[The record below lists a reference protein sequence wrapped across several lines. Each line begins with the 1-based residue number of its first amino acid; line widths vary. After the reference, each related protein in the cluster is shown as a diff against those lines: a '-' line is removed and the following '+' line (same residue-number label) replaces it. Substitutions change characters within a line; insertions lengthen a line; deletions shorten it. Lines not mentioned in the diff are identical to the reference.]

1 MGSKIQTSRI
11 VAFGLVILILLAL
24 CVGTLYQL
32 QIVDGA
38 QALAESRAHQFSN
51 QTVTAARGNILDRYG
66 RVLVSN
72 RECYNLYINTTR
84 LFGDDVEDPNALI
97 LQMVNIV
104 EANGIE
110 WTDDLPI
117 TKEPPFEYDENMS
130 ALSRRMLEAYFERHG
145 LDEDTSSVELMSYFR
160 TRYEIANSYSSSDMR
175 KISAVRYALNV
186 RYAINTGDYIFVE
199 DASIDLISELM
210 GVVGNIIEVR
220 SSYVREYITQY
231 ASHILGYIGSM
242 TQEETETIHKEIG
255 EAVVRVSKE
264 QKKPFLLISRSDSTL
279 RGHYPLETETLRAC
293 LEKGGI
299 HADGEIIT
307 PYFKDGGR
315 FTIGNIHYVK
325 QGDELV
331 PAAETEFARDK
342 TFGYT
347 HSSLPEY
354 IEEKTKGRYPAE
366 SVTCISLED
375 LRGLRL
381 DQIEEQLMRA
391 ENFEKICVN
400 AADDVDL
407 TVFSI
412 ALYRAVRNGKYFIFR
427 SAAGLVKVMGG
438 ISDRPLLTRTEMIR
452 KESGK
457 GGLVVVGSH
466 TEKTVSHKIAL
477 QKQSRPQGE
486 KQV

>member
-1 MGSKIQTSRI
+1 MEHLSAGILKQLPAADLETADRLLKRELSEDFHKIVVLDDDPTG
-11 VAFGLVILILLAL
+11 V
-24 CVGTLYQL
+24 
-32 QIVDGA
+32 
-38 QALAESRAHQFSN
+38 
-51 QTVTAARGNILDRYG
+51 QTVHDVSVYTDWSMESIAAGFREDNKVFYILTNSRG
-66 RVLVSN
+66 
-72 RECYNLYINTTR
+72 
-84 LFGDDVEDPNALI
+84 
-97 LQMVNIV
+97 
-104 EANGIE
+104 
-110 WTDDLPI
+110 
-117 TKEPPFEYDENMS
+117 
-130 ALSRRMLEAYFERHG
+130 
-145 LDEDTSSVELMSYFR
+145 
-160 TRYEIANSYSSSDMR
+160 
-175 KISAVRYALNV
+175 
-186 RYAINTGDYIFVE
+186 
-199 DASIDLISELM
+199 
-210 GVVGNIIEVR
+210 
-220 SSYVREYITQY
+220 
-231 ASHILGYIGSM
+231 M

-466 TEKTVSHKIAL
+466 TEKTTEQLSELLKLKTAVPIAFDSDKVLEGEEAFAAEIRRCVKEEEQAILEGKTAVCYTRRKLLSFQGDTKEEALLRSLKISEGVQGLVSGLSVPPAFLIAKGGITSSDIGKKAL
-477 QKQSRPQGE
+477 KVRRAEVMGQILPGIPVWKTGPESRFPEIPYVIFPGNVGSE
-486 KQV
+486 TDLRRAVEILEA

>member
-1 MGSKIQTSRI
+1 MEHLSAGILKQLPAADLETADRLLKRELSEDFHKIVVLDDDPTG
-11 VAFGLVILILLAL
+11 V
-24 CVGTLYQL
+24 
-32 QIVDGA
+32 
-38 QALAESRAHQFSN
+38 
-51 QTVTAARGNILDRYG
+51 QTVHDVSVYTDWSMESIAAGFREDNKVFYILTNSRG
-66 RVLVSN
+66 
-72 RECYNLYINTTR
+72 
-84 LFGDDVEDPNALI
+84 
-97 LQMVNIV
+97 
-104 EANGIE
+104 
-110 WTDDLPI
+110 
-117 TKEPPFEYDENMS
+117 
-130 ALSRRMLEAYFERHG
+130 
-145 LDEDTSSVELMSYFR
+145 
-160 TRYEIANSYSSSDMR
+160 
-175 KISAVRYALNV
+175 
-186 RYAINTGDYIFVE
+186 
-199 DASIDLISELM
+199 
-210 GVVGNIIEVR
+210 
-220 SSYVREYITQY
+220 
-231 ASHILGYIGSM
+231 M

-466 TEKTVSHKIAL
+466 TEKTTEQLSELLKLKTAVPIAFDSDKVLEGEEAFAAEIRRCVKEEEQAILEGKTAVCYTRRKLLSFRGDTKEEALLRSLKISEGVQGLVSGLSVSPAFLIAKGGITSSDIGKKAL
-477 QKQSRPQGE
+477 KVRRAEVMGQILPGIPVWKTGPESRFPEIPYVIFPGNVGSE
-486 KQV
+486 TDLRRAVEILEA

>member
-1 MGSKIQTSRI
+1 MEHLSAGILKQLPAADLETADRLLKRELSEDFHKIVVLDDDPTG
-11 VAFGLVILILLAL
+11 V
-24 CVGTLYQL
+24 
-32 QIVDGA
+32 
-38 QALAESRAHQFSN
+38 
-51 QTVTAARGNILDRYG
+51 QTVHDVSVYTDWSMESIAAGFREDNKVFYILTNSRG
-66 RVLVSN
+66 
-72 RECYNLYINTTR
+72 
-84 LFGDDVEDPNALI
+84 
-97 LQMVNIV
+97 
-104 EANGIE
+104 
-110 WTDDLPI
+110 
-117 TKEPPFEYDENMS
+117 
-130 ALSRRMLEAYFERHG
+130 
-145 LDEDTSSVELMSYFR
+145 
-160 TRYEIANSYSSSDMR
+160 
-175 KISAVRYALNV
+175 
-186 RYAINTGDYIFVE
+186 
-199 DASIDLISELM
+199 
-210 GVVGNIIEVR
+210 
-220 SSYVREYITQY
+220 
-231 ASHILGYIGSM
+231 M

-438 ISDRPLLTRTEMIR
+438 ISDRALLTRTEMIR

-466 TEKTVSHKIAL
+466 TEKTTEQLSELLKLKTAVPIAFDSDKVLEGEEAFAAEVRRCVKEEEQAILAGKTAVCYTKRTLLSFPEDTKEGALLRSLKISEGVQGLVSGLSVSPAFLIAKGGITSSDIGKKAL
-477 QKQSRPQGE
+477 KVRRAEVMGQILPGIPVWKTGPESRFPEIPYVIFPGNVGSE
-486 KQV
+486 TDLRRAVEILEA

>member
-1 MGSKIQTSRI
+1 MEHLSAGILKQLPAADLETADRLLKRELSEDFHKIVVLDDDPTG
-11 VAFGLVILILLAL
+11 V
-24 CVGTLYQL
+24 
-32 QIVDGA
+32 
-38 QALAESRAHQFSN
+38 
-51 QTVTAARGNILDRYG
+51 QTVHDVSVYTDWSMESIAAGFREDNKVFYILTNSRG
-66 RVLVSN
+66 
-72 RECYNLYINTTR
+72 
-84 LFGDDVEDPNALI
+84 
-97 LQMVNIV
+97 
-104 EANGIE
+104 
-110 WTDDLPI
+110 
-117 TKEPPFEYDENMS
+117 
-130 ALSRRMLEAYFERHG
+130 
-145 LDEDTSSVELMSYFR
+145 
-160 TRYEIANSYSSSDMR
+160 
-175 KISAVRYALNV
+175 
-186 RYAINTGDYIFVE
+186 
-199 DASIDLISELM
+199 
-210 GVVGNIIEVR
+210 
-220 SSYVREYITQY
+220 
-231 ASHILGYIGSM
+231 M

-299 HADGEIIT
+299 HVDGEIIT

-366 SVTCISLED
+366 SVTSISLED

-466 TEKTVSHKIAL
+466 TEKTTEQLSELLKLKTAVPIAFDSDKVLEGEEAFAAEIRRCVKEEEQAILEGKTAVCYTRRKLLSFQGDTKEEALLRSLKISEGVQGLVSGLSVSPAFLIAKGGITSSDIGKKAL
-477 QKQSRPQGE
+477 KVRRAEVMGQILPGIPVWKTGPESRFPEIPYVIFPGNVGSE
-486 KQV
+486 TDLRRAVEILEA

>member
-1 MGSKIQTSRI
+1 MEHLSAGILKQLPAADLETADRLLKRELSEDFHKIVVLDDDPTG
-11 VAFGLVILILLAL
+11 V
-24 CVGTLYQL
+24 
-32 QIVDGA
+32 
-38 QALAESRAHQFSN
+38 
-51 QTVTAARGNILDRYG
+51 QTVHDVSVYTDWSMESIAAGFREDNKVFYILTNSRG
-66 RVLVSN
+66 
-72 RECYNLYINTTR
+72 
-84 LFGDDVEDPNALI
+84 
-97 LQMVNIV
+97 
-104 EANGIE
+104 
-110 WTDDLPI
+110 
-117 TKEPPFEYDENMS
+117 
-130 ALSRRMLEAYFERHG
+130 
-145 LDEDTSSVELMSYFR
+145 
-160 TRYEIANSYSSSDMR
+160 
-175 KISAVRYALNV
+175 
-186 RYAINTGDYIFVE
+186 
-199 DASIDLISELM
+199 
-210 GVVGNIIEVR
+210 
-220 SSYVREYITQY
+220 
-231 ASHILGYIGSM
+231 M

-366 SVTCISLED
+366 SVTCISLEE

-466 TEKTVSHKIAL
+466 TEKTTEQLSELLKLKTAVPIAFDSDKVLEGEEAFAAEIRRCVKEEEQAIHTGKTAVCYTRRKLLSFQGDTKEEALLRSLKISEGVQGLVSGLSVSPAFLIAKGGITSSDIGKKAL
-477 QKQSRPQGE
+477 KVRRAEVMGQILPGIPVWKTGPESRFPEIPYVIFPGNVGSE
-486 KQV
+486 TDLRRAVEILEA

>member
-1 MGSKIQTSRI
+1 MEHLSAGILKQLPAADLETADRLLKRELSEDFHKIVVLDDDPTG
-11 VAFGLVILILLAL
+11 V
-24 CVGTLYQL
+24 
-32 QIVDGA
+32 
-38 QALAESRAHQFSN
+38 
-51 QTVTAARGNILDRYG
+51 QTVHDVSVYTDWSMESIAAGFREDNKVFYILTNSRG
-66 RVLVSN
+66 
-72 RECYNLYINTTR
+72 
-84 LFGDDVEDPNALI
+84 
-97 LQMVNIV
+97 
-104 EANGIE
+104 
-110 WTDDLPI
+110 
-117 TKEPPFEYDENMS
+117 
-130 ALSRRMLEAYFERHG
+130 
-145 LDEDTSSVELMSYFR
+145 
-160 TRYEIANSYSSSDMR
+160 
-175 KISAVRYALNV
+175 
-186 RYAINTGDYIFVE
+186 
-199 DASIDLISELM
+199 
-210 GVVGNIIEVR
+210 
-220 SSYVREYITQY
+220 
-231 ASHILGYIGSM
+231 M

-354 IEEKTKGRYPAE
+354 IEEKTLGRYPAE

-438 ISDRPLLTRTEMIR
+438 ISDRALLTRTEMIR

-466 TEKTVSHKIAL
+466 TEKTTEQLSELLKLKTAVPIAFDSDKVLEGEEAFAAEIRRCVKEEEQAILAGKTAVCYTRRKLLSFQGDTKEEALLRSLKISEGVQGLVSGLSVPPAFLIAKGGITSSDIGTKAL
-477 QKQSRPQGE
+477 KVRRAEVMGQILPGIPVWKTGPESRFPEIPYVIFPGNVGSE
-486 KQV
+486 TDLRRAVEILEA

>member
-1 MGSKIQTSRI
+1 MEHLSAGILKQLPAADLETADRLLKRGLSEDFHKIVVLDDDPTG
-11 VAFGLVILILLAL
+11 V
-24 CVGTLYQL
+24 
-32 QIVDGA
+32 
-38 QALAESRAHQFSN
+38 
-51 QTVTAARGNILDRYG
+51 QTVHDVSVYTDWSMESIAAGFREDNKVFYILTNSRG
-66 RVLVSN
+66 
-72 RECYNLYINTTR
+72 
-84 LFGDDVEDPNALI
+84 
-97 LQMVNIV
+97 
-104 EANGIE
+104 
-110 WTDDLPI
+110 
-117 TKEPPFEYDENMS
+117 
-130 ALSRRMLEAYFERHG
+130 
-145 LDEDTSSVELMSYFR
+145 
-160 TRYEIANSYSSSDMR
+160 
-175 KISAVRYALNV
+175 
-186 RYAINTGDYIFVE
+186 
-199 DASIDLISELM
+199 
-210 GVVGNIIEVR
+210 
-220 SSYVREYITQY
+220 
-231 ASHILGYIGSM
+231 M

-438 ISDRPLLTRTEMIR
+438 ISDRALLTRTEMIR

-466 TEKTVSHKIAL
+466 TEKTTEQLSELLKLKTAVPIAFDSDKVLEGEEAFAAEIRRCVKEEEQAILAGKTAVCYTRRKLLSFQGDTKEEALLRSLKISEGVQGLVSGLSVPPAFLIAKGGITSSDIGKKAL
-477 QKQSRPQGE
+477 KVRRAEVMGQILPGIPVWKTGPESRFPEIPYVIFPGNVGSE
-486 KQV
+486 TDLRRAVEILEA

>member
-1 MGSKIQTSRI
+1 MEHLSAGILKQLPAADLETADRLLKRELSEDFHKIVVLDDDPTG
-11 VAFGLVILILLAL
+11 V
-24 CVGTLYQL
+24 
-32 QIVDGA
+32 
-38 QALAESRAHQFSN
+38 
-51 QTVTAARGNILDRYG
+51 QTVHDVSVYTDWSMESIAAGFREDNKVFYILTNSRG
-66 RVLVSN
+66 
-72 RECYNLYINTTR
+72 
-84 LFGDDVEDPNALI
+84 
-97 LQMVNIV
+97 
-104 EANGIE
+104 
-110 WTDDLPI
+110 
-117 TKEPPFEYDENMS
+117 
-130 ALSRRMLEAYFERHG
+130 
-145 LDEDTSSVELMSYFR
+145 
-160 TRYEIANSYSSSDMR
+160 
-175 KISAVRYALNV
+175 
-186 RYAINTGDYIFVE
+186 
-199 DASIDLISELM
+199 
-210 GVVGNIIEVR
+210 
-220 SSYVREYITQY
+220 
-231 ASHILGYIGSM
+231 M

-457 GGLVVVGSH
+457 RRLVVVVSH
-466 TEKTVSHKIAL
+466 TEKTTEQLSELLKLKTAVPIAFDSDKVLEGEEAFAAEIRRCVKEEEQAILAGKTAVCYTRRKLLSFQGDTKEEALLRSLKISEGVQGLVSGLSVPPAFLIAKGGITSSDIGKKAL
-477 QKQSRPQGE
+477 KVRRAEVMGQILPGIPVWKTGPESRFPEIPYVIFPGNVGSE
-486 KQV
+486 TDLRRAVEILEA

>member
-1 MGSKIQTSRI
+1 MEHLSAGILKQLPAADLETADRLLKRELSEDFHKIVVLDDDPTG
-11 VAFGLVILILLAL
+11 V
-24 CVGTLYQL
+24 
-32 QIVDGA
+32 
-38 QALAESRAHQFSN
+38 
-51 QTVTAARGNILDRYG
+51 QTVHDVSVYTDWSMESIAAGFREDNKVFYILTNSRG
-66 RVLVSN
+66 
-72 RECYNLYINTTR
+72 
-84 LFGDDVEDPNALI
+84 
-97 LQMVNIV
+97 
-104 EANGIE
+104 
-110 WTDDLPI
+110 
-117 TKEPPFEYDENMS
+117 
-130 ALSRRMLEAYFERHG
+130 
-145 LDEDTSSVELMSYFR
+145 
-160 TRYEIANSYSSSDMR
+160 
-175 KISAVRYALNV
+175 
-186 RYAINTGDYIFVE
+186 
-199 DASIDLISELM
+199 
-210 GVVGNIIEVR
+210 
-220 SSYVREYITQY
+220 
-231 ASHILGYIGSM
+231 M

-331 PAAETEFARDK
+331 PAAETECARDK

-347 HSSLPEY
+347 HSSFPEY

-438 ISDRPLLTRTEMIR
+438 ISDRALLTRTEMIR

-466 TEKTVSHKIAL
+466 TEKTTEQLSELLKLKTAVPIAFDSDKVLEGEEAFAAEIRRCVKEEEQAILAGKTAVCYTRRKLLSFQGDTKEEALLRSLKISEGVQGLVSGLSVSPAFLIAKGGITSSDIGKKAL
-477 QKQSRPQGE
+477 KVRRAEVMGQILPGIPVWKTGPESRFPEIPYVIFPGNVGSE
-486 KQV
+486 TDLRRAVEILEA

>member
-1 MGSKIQTSRI
+1 MEHLSAGILKQFPAADLETADRLLKRELSEDFHKIVVLDDDPTG
-11 VAFGLVILILLAL
+11 V
-24 CVGTLYQL
+24 
-32 QIVDGA
+32 
-38 QALAESRAHQFSN
+38 
-51 QTVTAARGNILDRYG
+51 QTVHDVSVYTDWSMESIAAGFREDNKVFYILTNSRG
-66 RVLVSN
+66 
-72 RECYNLYINTTR
+72 
-84 LFGDDVEDPNALI
+84 
-97 LQMVNIV
+97 
-104 EANGIE
+104 
-110 WTDDLPI
+110 
-117 TKEPPFEYDENMS
+117 
-130 ALSRRMLEAYFERHG
+130 
-145 LDEDTSSVELMSYFR
+145 
-160 TRYEIANSYSSSDMR
+160 
-175 KISAVRYALNV
+175 
-186 RYAINTGDYIFVE
+186 
-199 DASIDLISELM
+199 
-210 GVVGNIIEVR
+210 
-220 SSYVREYITQY
+220 
-231 ASHILGYIGSM
+231 M

-466 TEKTVSHKIAL
+466 TEKTTEQLSELLKLKTAVPIAFDSDKVLEGEEAFAAEIRRCVKEEEQAILEGKTAVCYTRRKLLSFQGDTKEEALLRSLKISEGVQGLVSGLSVPPAFLIAKGGITSSDIGTKAL
-477 QKQSRPQGE
+477 KVRRAEVMGQILPGIPVWKTGPESRFPEIPYVIFPGNVGSE
-486 KQV
+486 TDLRRAVEILEA

>member
-1 MGSKIQTSRI
+1 MEHLSAGILKQLPAADLETADRLLKRELSEDFHKIVVLDDDPTG
-11 VAFGLVILILLAL
+11 V
-24 CVGTLYQL
+24 
-32 QIVDGA
+32 
-38 QALAESRAHQFSN
+38 
-51 QTVTAARGNILDRYG
+51 QTVHDVSVYTDWSMESIAAGFREDNKVFYILTNSRGM
-66 RVLVSN
+66 
-72 RECYNLYINTTR
+72 TR
-84 LFGDDVEDPNALI
+84 
-97 LQMVNIV
+97 
-104 EANGIE
+104 
-110 WTDDLPI
+110 
-117 TKEPPFEYDENMS
+117 
-130 ALSRRMLEAYFERHG
+130 
-145 LDEDTSSVELMSYFR
+145 
-160 TRYEIANSYSSSDMR
+160 
-175 KISAVRYALNV
+175 
-186 RYAINTGDYIFVE
+186 
-199 DASIDLISELM
+199 
-210 GVVGNIIEVR
+210 
-220 SSYVREYITQY
+220 
-231 ASHILGYIGSM
+231 
-242 TQEETETIHKEIG
+242 EETETIHKEIG

-366 SVTCISLED
+366 SVTCISLEE

-466 TEKTVSHKIAL
+466 TEKTTEQLSELLKLKTAVPIAFDSDKVLEGEEAFAAEIRRCVKEEEQAILEGKTAVCYTRRKLLSFQGDTKEEALLRSLKISEGVQGLVSGLSVPPAFLIAKGGITSSDIGTKAL
-477 QKQSRPQGE
+477 KVRRAEVMGQILPGIPVWKTGPESRFPEIPYVIFPGNVGSE
-486 KQV
+486 TDLRRAVEILEA

>member
-1 MGSKIQTSRI
+1 MEHLSAGILKQLPAADLETADRLLKRELSEDFHKIVVLDDDPTG
-11 VAFGLVILILLAL
+11 V
-24 CVGTLYQL
+24 
-32 QIVDGA
+32 
-38 QALAESRAHQFSN
+38 
-51 QTVTAARGNILDRYG
+51 QTVHDVSVYTDWSMESIAAGFREDNKVFYILTNSRG
-66 RVLVSN
+66 
-72 RECYNLYINTTR
+72 
-84 LFGDDVEDPNALI
+84 
-97 LQMVNIV
+97 
-104 EANGIE
+104 
-110 WTDDLPI
+110 
-117 TKEPPFEYDENMS
+117 
-130 ALSRRMLEAYFERHG
+130 
-145 LDEDTSSVELMSYFR
+145 
-160 TRYEIANSYSSSDMR
+160 
-175 KISAVRYALNV
+175 
-186 RYAINTGDYIFVE
+186 
-199 DASIDLISELM
+199 
-210 GVVGNIIEVR
+210 
-220 SSYVREYITQY
+220 
-231 ASHILGYIGSM
+231 M

-407 TVFSI
+407 TVFFFF
-412 ALYRAVRNGKYFIFR
+412 LYWAVRNGK
-427 SAAGLVKVMGG
+427 
-438 ISDRPLLTRTEMIR
+438 
-452 KESGK
+452 
-457 GGLVVVGSH
+457 
-466 TEKTVSHKIAL
+466 
-477 QKQSRPQGE
+477 
-486 KQV
+486 

>member
-1 MGSKIQTSRI
+1 MEHLSAGILKQLPAADLETADRLLKRELSEDFHKIVVLDDDPTG
-11 VAFGLVILILLAL
+11 V
-24 CVGTLYQL
+24 
-32 QIVDGA
+32 
-38 QALAESRAHQFSN
+38 
-51 QTVTAARGNILDRYG
+51 QTVHDVSVYTDWSMESIAAGFREDNKVFYILTNSRG
-66 RVLVSN
+66 
-72 RECYNLYINTTR
+72 
-84 LFGDDVEDPNALI
+84 
-97 LQMVNIV
+97 
-104 EANGIE
+104 
-110 WTDDLPI
+110 
-117 TKEPPFEYDENMS
+117 
-130 ALSRRMLEAYFERHG
+130 
-145 LDEDTSSVELMSYFR
+145 
-160 TRYEIANSYSSSDMR
+160 
-175 KISAVRYALNV
+175 
-186 RYAINTGDYIFVE
+186 
-199 DASIDLISELM
+199 
-210 GVVGNIIEVR
+210 
-220 SSYVREYITQY
+220 
-231 ASHILGYIGSM
+231 M

-315 FTIGNIHYVK
+315 FTIGNVHYVK

-354 IEEKTKGRYPAE
+354 IEEKTNGRYPAE

-438 ISDRPLLTRTEMIR
+438 ISDRALLTRTEMIR

-466 TEKTVSHKIAL
+466 TEKTTEQLSELLKLKTAVPIAFDSDKVLEGEEAFAAEIRRCVKEEEQAILEGKTAVCYTRRKLLSFQGDTKEEALLRSLKISEGVQGLVSGLSVPPAFLIAKGGITSSDIGTKAL
-477 QKQSRPQGE
+477 KVRRAEVMGQILPGIPVWKTGPESRFPEIPYVIFPGNVGSE
-486 KQV
+486 TDLRRAVEILEA

>member
-1 MGSKIQTSRI
+1 MEHLSAGILKRLPAADLETADRLLRRELSEDFHK
-11 VAFGLVILILLAL
+11 LVVLDDDPTG
-24 CVGTLYQL
+24 V
-32 QIVDGA
+32 
-38 QALAESRAHQFSN
+38 
-51 QTVTAARGNILDRYG
+51 QTVHDVSVYTDWSTESIAAGFQEDNKVFYILTNSRG
-66 RVLVSN
+66 
-72 RECYNLYINTTR
+72 
-84 LFGDDVEDPNALI
+84 
-97 LQMVNIV
+97 
-104 EANGIE
+104 
-110 WTDDLPI
+110 
-117 TKEPPFEYDENMS
+117 
-130 ALSRRMLEAYFERHG
+130 
-145 LDEDTSSVELMSYFR
+145 
-160 TRYEIANSYSSSDMR
+160 
-175 KISAVRYALNV
+175 
-186 RYAINTGDYIFVE
+186 
-199 DASIDLISELM
+199 
-210 GVVGNIIEVR
+210 
-220 SSYVREYITQY
+220 
-231 ASHILGYIGSM
+231 M
-242 TQEETETIHKEIG
+242 TQEETEAIHKEIG
-255 EAVVRVSKE
+255 ETVVRVSKE

-279 RGHYPLETETLRAC
+279 RGHYPLETETLRDC

-299 HADGEIIT
+299 HADGEILT

-315 FTIGNIHYVK
+315 FTIGNVHYVK

-366 SVTCISLED
+366 NVTCISLED

-381 DQIEEQLMRA
+381 DRIEEQLMQA

-438 ISDRPLLTRTEMIR
+438 ISDRSLLTRTEMIR

-466 TEKTVSHKIAL
+466 TEKTTEQLSELLKSKRAVPIAFNSDKVLEGEEAFAAEVRRCVKEEEQAILAGKTAVCYTKRTLLSFPEDTKEGALLRSLKISEGVQGLVSGLSVSPAFLIAKGGITSSDIGTKAL
-477 QKQSRPQGE
+477 KVRRAEVMGQILPGIPVWKTGPESRFPEIPYVIFPGNVGSE
-486 KQV
+486 TDLRAAVEILEA

>member
-1 MGSKIQTSRI
+1 MEHLSAGILKQLPAADLETADRLLKRELSEDFHKIVVLDDDPTG
-11 VAFGLVILILLAL
+11 V
-24 CVGTLYQL
+24 
-32 QIVDGA
+32 
-38 QALAESRAHQFSN
+38 
-51 QTVTAARGNILDRYG
+51 QTVHDVSVYTDWSMESIAAGFREDNKVFYILTNSRG
-66 RVLVSN
+66 
-72 RECYNLYINTTR
+72 
-84 LFGDDVEDPNALI
+84 
-97 LQMVNIV
+97 
-104 EANGIE
+104 
-110 WTDDLPI
+110 
-117 TKEPPFEYDENMS
+117 
-130 ALSRRMLEAYFERHG
+130 
-145 LDEDTSSVELMSYFR
+145 
-160 TRYEIANSYSSSDMR
+160 
-175 KISAVRYALNV
+175 
-186 RYAINTGDYIFVE
+186 
-199 DASIDLISELM
+199 
-210 GVVGNIIEVR
+210 
-220 SSYVREYITQY
+220 
-231 ASHILGYIGSM
+231 M

-466 TEKTVSHKIAL
+466 TEKTTEQLSELLKLKTAVPIAFDSDKVLEGEEAFAAEIRRCVKEEEQAILEGKTAVCYTRRKLLSFQGDTKEEALLRSLKISEGVQGLVSGLSVSPAFLIAKGGITSSDIGKKAL
-477 QKQSRPQGE
+477 KVRRAEVMGQILPGIPVWKTGPESRFPEIPYVIFPGNVGSE
-486 KQV
+486 TDLRRAVEILEA

>member
-1 MGSKIQTSRI
+1 MEHLSAGILKQLPAADLETADRLLKRELSEDFHKIVVLDDDPTG
-11 VAFGLVILILLAL
+11 V
-24 CVGTLYQL
+24 
-32 QIVDGA
+32 
-38 QALAESRAHQFSN
+38 
-51 QTVTAARGNILDRYG
+51 QTVHDVSVYTDWSMESIAAGFREDNKVFYILTNSRG
-66 RVLVSN
+66 
-72 RECYNLYINTTR
+72 
-84 LFGDDVEDPNALI
+84 
-97 LQMVNIV
+97 
-104 EANGIE
+104 
-110 WTDDLPI
+110 
-117 TKEPPFEYDENMS
+117 
-130 ALSRRMLEAYFERHG
+130 
-145 LDEDTSSVELMSYFR
+145 
-160 TRYEIANSYSSSDMR
+160 
-175 KISAVRYALNV
+175 
-186 RYAINTGDYIFVE
+186 
-199 DASIDLISELM
+199 
-210 GVVGNIIEVR
+210 
-220 SSYVREYITQY
+220 
-231 ASHILGYIGSM
+231 M

-354 IEEKTKGRYPAE
+354 IEEKTNGRYPAE

-466 TEKTVSHKIAL
+466 TEKTTEQLSELLKLKTAVPIAFDSDKVLEGEEAFAAEIRRCVKEEEQAILEGKTAVCYTRRKLLSFQGDTKEEALLRSLKISEGVQGLVSGLSVPPAFLIAKGGITSSDIGTKAL
-477 QKQSRPQGE
+477 KVRRAEVMGQILPGIPVWKTGPESRFPEIPYVIFPGNVGSE
-486 KQV
+486 TDLRRAVEILEA

>member
-1 MGSKIQTSRI
+1 MEHLSAGILKQLPAADLETADRLLKRELSEDFHKIVVLDDDPTG
-11 VAFGLVILILLAL
+11 V
-24 CVGTLYQL
+24 
-32 QIVDGA
+32 
-38 QALAESRAHQFSN
+38 
-51 QTVTAARGNILDRYG
+51 QTVHDVSVYTDWSMESIAAGFREDNKVFYILTNSRG
-66 RVLVSN
+66 
-72 RECYNLYINTTR
+72 
-84 LFGDDVEDPNALI
+84 
-97 LQMVNIV
+97 
-104 EANGIE
+104 
-110 WTDDLPI
+110 
-117 TKEPPFEYDENMS
+117 
-130 ALSRRMLEAYFERHG
+130 
-145 LDEDTSSVELMSYFR
+145 
-160 TRYEIANSYSSSDMR
+160 
-175 KISAVRYALNV
+175 
-186 RYAINTGDYIFVE
+186 
-199 DASIDLISELM
+199 
-210 GVVGNIIEVR
+210 
-220 SSYVREYITQY
+220 
-231 ASHILGYIGSM
+231 M

-347 HSSLPEY
+347 HSALPEY

-438 ISDRPLLTRTEMIR
+438 ISDRALLTRTEMIR

-466 TEKTVSHKIAL
+466 TEKTTEQLSELLKLKTAVPIAFDSDKVLEGEEAFAAEIRRCVKEEEQAILAGKTAVCYTRRKLLSFQGDTKEEALLRSLKISEGVQGLVSGLSVPPAFLIAKGGITSSDIGTKAL
-477 QKQSRPQGE
+477 KVRRAEVMGQILPGIPVWKTGPESRFPEIPYVIFPGNVGSE
-486 KQV
+486 TDLRRAVEILEA

>member
-1 MGSKIQTSRI
+1 MEHLSAGILKQFPAADLETADRLLKRELSEDFHKIVVLDDDPTG
-11 VAFGLVILILLAL
+11 V
-24 CVGTLYQL
+24 
-32 QIVDGA
+32 
-38 QALAESRAHQFSN
+38 
-51 QTVTAARGNILDRYG
+51 QTVHDVSVYTDWSMESIAAGFREDNKVFYILTNSRGM
-66 RVLVSN
+66 
-72 RECYNLYINTTR
+72 TR
-84 LFGDDVEDPNALI
+84 
-97 LQMVNIV
+97 
-104 EANGIE
+104 
-110 WTDDLPI
+110 
-117 TKEPPFEYDENMS
+117 
-130 ALSRRMLEAYFERHG
+130 
-145 LDEDTSSVELMSYFR
+145 
-160 TRYEIANSYSSSDMR
+160 
-175 KISAVRYALNV
+175 
-186 RYAINTGDYIFVE
+186 
-199 DASIDLISELM
+199 
-210 GVVGNIIEVR
+210 
-220 SSYVREYITQY
+220 
-231 ASHILGYIGSM
+231 
-242 TQEETETIHKEIG
+242 EETETIHKEIG

-315 FTIGNIHYVK
+315 FTIGNVHYVK

-354 IEEKTKGRYPAE
+354 IEEKTNGRYPAE

-466 TEKTVSHKIAL
+466 TEKTTEQLSELLKLKTAVPIAFDSDKVLEGEEAFAAEIRRCVKEEEQAILEGKTAVCYTRRKLLSFQGDTKEEALLRSLKISEGVQGLVSGLSVPPAFLIAKGGITSSDIGTKAL
-477 QKQSRPQGE
+477 KVRRAEVMGQILPGIPVWKTGPESRFPEIPYVIFPGNVGSE
-486 KQV
+486 TDLRRAVEILEA

>member
-1 MGSKIQTSRI
+1 MEHLSAGILKQLPAADLETADRLLKRELSEDFHKIVVLDDDPTG
-11 VAFGLVILILLAL
+11 V
-24 CVGTLYQL
+24 
-32 QIVDGA
+32 
-38 QALAESRAHQFSN
+38 
-51 QTVTAARGNILDRYG
+51 QTVHDVSVYTDWSMESIAAGFREDNKVFYILTNSRG
-66 RVLVSN
+66 
-72 RECYNLYINTTR
+72 
-84 LFGDDVEDPNALI
+84 
-97 LQMVNIV
+97 
-104 EANGIE
+104 
-110 WTDDLPI
+110 
-117 TKEPPFEYDENMS
+117 
-130 ALSRRMLEAYFERHG
+130 
-145 LDEDTSSVELMSYFR
+145 
-160 TRYEIANSYSSSDMR
+160 
-175 KISAVRYALNV
+175 
-186 RYAINTGDYIFVE
+186 
-199 DASIDLISELM
+199 
-210 GVVGNIIEVR
+210 
-220 SSYVREYITQY
+220 
-231 ASHILGYIGSM
+231 M

-466 TEKTVSHKIAL
+466 TEKTTEQLSELLKLKTAVPIAFDSDKVLEGEEAFAAEIRRCVKEEEQAILEGKTAVCYTRRKLLSFQGDTKEEALLRSLKISEGVQGMVSGLSVPPAFLIAKGGITSSDIGTKAL
-477 QKQSRPQGE
+477 KVRRAEVMGQILPGIPVWKTGPESRFPEIPYVIFPGNVGSE
-486 KQV
+486 TDLRRAVEILEA

>member
-1 MGSKIQTSRI
+1 MEHLSAGILKQLPAADLETADRLLKRELSEDFHKIVVLDDDPTG
-11 VAFGLVILILLAL
+11 V
-24 CVGTLYQL
+24 
-32 QIVDGA
+32 
-38 QALAESRAHQFSN
+38 
-51 QTVTAARGNILDRYG
+51 QTVHDVSVYTDWSMESIAAGFREDNKVFYILTNSRG
-66 RVLVSN
+66 
-72 RECYNLYINTTR
+72 
-84 LFGDDVEDPNALI
+84 
-97 LQMVNIV
+97 
-104 EANGIE
+104 
-110 WTDDLPI
+110 
-117 TKEPPFEYDENMS
+117 
-130 ALSRRMLEAYFERHG
+130 
-145 LDEDTSSVELMSYFR
+145 
-160 TRYEIANSYSSSDMR
+160 
-175 KISAVRYALNV
+175 
-186 RYAINTGDYIFVE
+186 
-199 DASIDLISELM
+199 
-210 GVVGNIIEVR
+210 
-220 SSYVREYITQY
+220 
-231 ASHILGYIGSM
+231 M

-438 ISDRPLLTRTEMIR
+438 ISDRPLLTCTEMIR

-466 TEKTVSHKIAL
+466 TEKTTEQLSELLKLKTAVPIAFDSDKVLEGEEAFAAEIRRCVKEEEQAILAGKTAVCYTRRKLLSFQGDTKEEALLRSLKISEGVQGLVSGLSVPPAFLIAKGGITSSDIGKKAL
-477 QKQSRPQGE
+477 KVRRAEVMGQILPGIPVWKTGPESRFPEIPYVIFPGNVGSE
-486 KQV
+486 TDLRRAVEILEA

>member
-1 MGSKIQTSRI
+1 MEHLSAGILKQLPAADLETADRLLKRELSEDFHKIVVLDDDPTG
-11 VAFGLVILILLAL
+11 V
-24 CVGTLYQL
+24 
-32 QIVDGA
+32 
-38 QALAESRAHQFSN
+38 
-51 QTVTAARGNILDRYG
+51 QTVHDVSVYTDWSMESIAAGFREDNKVFYILTNSRG
-66 RVLVSN
+66 
-72 RECYNLYINTTR
+72 
-84 LFGDDVEDPNALI
+84 
-97 LQMVNIV
+97 
-104 EANGIE
+104 
-110 WTDDLPI
+110 
-117 TKEPPFEYDENMS
+117 
-130 ALSRRMLEAYFERHG
+130 
-145 LDEDTSSVELMSYFR
+145 
-160 TRYEIANSYSSSDMR
+160 
-175 KISAVRYALNV
+175 
-186 RYAINTGDYIFVE
+186 
-199 DASIDLISELM
+199 
-210 GVVGNIIEVR
+210 
-220 SSYVREYITQY
+220 
-231 ASHILGYIGSM
+231 M

-347 HSSLPEY
+347 HSSLPENM
-354 IEEKTKGRYPAE
+354 EEKTKGRYPAE

-466 TEKTVSHKIAL
+466 TEKTTEQLSELLKLKTAVPIAFDSDKVLEGEEAFAAEIRRCVKEEEQAILEGKTAVCYTRRKLLSFQGDTKEEALLRSLKISEGVQGLVSGLSVPPAFLIAKGGITSSDIGTKAL
-477 QKQSRPQGE
+477 KVRRAEVMGQILPGIPVWKTGPESRFPEIPYVIFPGNVGSE
-486 KQV
+486 TDLRRAVEILEA

>member
-1 MGSKIQTSRI
+1 MEHLSAGILKQLPAADLETADRLLKRELSEDFHKIVVLDDDPTG
-11 VAFGLVILILLAL
+11 V
-24 CVGTLYQL
+24 
-32 QIVDGA
+32 
-38 QALAESRAHQFSN
+38 
-51 QTVTAARGNILDRYG
+51 QTVHDVSVYTDWSMESIAAGFREDNKVFYILTNSRG
-66 RVLVSN
+66 
-72 RECYNLYINTTR
+72 
-84 LFGDDVEDPNALI
+84 
-97 LQMVNIV
+97 
-104 EANGIE
+104 
-110 WTDDLPI
+110 
-117 TKEPPFEYDENMS
+117 
-130 ALSRRMLEAYFERHG
+130 
-145 LDEDTSSVELMSYFR
+145 
-160 TRYEIANSYSSSDMR
+160 
-175 KISAVRYALNV
+175 
-186 RYAINTGDYIFVE
+186 
-199 DASIDLISELM
+199 
-210 GVVGNIIEVR
+210 
-220 SSYVREYITQY
+220 
-231 ASHILGYIGSM
+231 M

-466 TEKTVSHKIAL
+466 TEKTTEQLSELLKLKTAVPIAFDSDKVLEGEEAFAAEIRRCVKEEEQAILAGKTAVCYTRRKLLSFQGDTKEEALLRSLKISEGVQGLVSGLSVSPAFLIAKGGITSSDIGKKAL
-477 QKQSRPQGE
+477 KVRRAEVMGQILPGIPVWKTGPESRFPEIPYVIFPGNVGSE
-486 KQV
+486 TDLRRAVEILEA

>member
-1 MGSKIQTSRI
+1 MEHLSAGILKQLPAADLETADRLLKRELSEDFHKIVVLDDDPTG
-11 VAFGLVILILLAL
+11 V
-24 CVGTLYQL
+24 
-32 QIVDGA
+32 
-38 QALAESRAHQFSN
+38 
-51 QTVTAARGNILDRYG
+51 QTVHDVSVYTDWSMESIAAGFREDNKVFYILTNSRG
-66 RVLVSN
+66 
-72 RECYNLYINTTR
+72 
-84 LFGDDVEDPNALI
+84 
-97 LQMVNIV
+97 
-104 EANGIE
+104 
-110 WTDDLPI
+110 
-117 TKEPPFEYDENMS
+117 
-130 ALSRRMLEAYFERHG
+130 
-145 LDEDTSSVELMSYFR
+145 
-160 TRYEIANSYSSSDMR
+160 
-175 KISAVRYALNV
+175 
-186 RYAINTGDYIFVE
+186 
-199 DASIDLISELM
+199 
-210 GVVGNIIEVR
+210 
-220 SSYVREYITQY
+220 
-231 ASHILGYIGSM
+231 M

-466 TEKTVSHKIAL
+466 TEKTTEQLSELLKLKTAVPIAFDSDKVLEGEEAFAAEIRRCVKEEEQAILEGKTAVCYTRRKLLSFQGDTKEEALLRSLKISEGVQGLVSGLSVPPAFLIAKGGITSSDIGTKAL
-477 QKQSRPQGE
+477 KVRRAEVMGQILPGIPVWKTGPESRFPEIPYVIFPGNVGSE
-486 KQV
+486 TDLRRAVEILEA

>member
-1 MGSKIQTSRI
+1 MEHLSAGILKQLPAADLETADRLLKRELSEDFHKIVVLDDDPTG
-11 VAFGLVILILLAL
+11 V
-24 CVGTLYQL
+24 
-32 QIVDGA
+32 
-38 QALAESRAHQFSN
+38 
-51 QTVTAARGNILDRYG
+51 QTVHDVSVYTDWSMESIAAGFREDNKVFYILTNSRG
-66 RVLVSN
+66 
-72 RECYNLYINTTR
+72 
-84 LFGDDVEDPNALI
+84 
-97 LQMVNIV
+97 
-104 EANGIE
+104 
-110 WTDDLPI
+110 
-117 TKEPPFEYDENMS
+117 
-130 ALSRRMLEAYFERHG
+130 
-145 LDEDTSSVELMSYFR
+145 
-160 TRYEIANSYSSSDMR
+160 
-175 KISAVRYALNV
+175 
-186 RYAINTGDYIFVE
+186 
-199 DASIDLISELM
+199 
-210 GVVGNIIEVR
+210 
-220 SSYVREYITQY
+220 
-231 ASHILGYIGSM
+231 M

-299 HADGEIIT
+299 HADGEILT

-466 TEKTVSHKIAL
+466 TEKTTEQLSELLKLKTAVPIAFDSDKVLEGEEAFAAEIRRCVKEEEQAILTGKTAVCYTRRKLLSFQGDTKEEALLRSLKISEGVQGLVSGLSVSPAFLIAKGGITSSDIGKKAL
-477 QKQSRPQGE
+477 KVRRAEVMGQILPGIPVWKTGPESRFPEIPYVIFPGNVGSE
-486 KQV
+486 TDLRRAVEILEA

>member
-1 MGSKIQTSRI
+1 MEHLSAGILKQLPAADLETADRLLKRELSEDFHKIVVLDDDPTG
-11 VAFGLVILILLAL
+11 V
-24 CVGTLYQL
+24 
-32 QIVDGA
+32 
-38 QALAESRAHQFSN
+38 
-51 QTVTAARGNILDRYG
+51 QTVHDVSVYTDWSMESIAAGFREDNKVFYILTNSRG
-66 RVLVSN
+66 
-72 RECYNLYINTTR
+72 
-84 LFGDDVEDPNALI
+84 
-97 LQMVNIV
+97 
-104 EANGIE
+104 
-110 WTDDLPI
+110 
-117 TKEPPFEYDENMS
+117 
-130 ALSRRMLEAYFERHG
+130 
-145 LDEDTSSVELMSYFR
+145 
-160 TRYEIANSYSSSDMR
+160 
-175 KISAVRYALNV
+175 
-186 RYAINTGDYIFVE
+186 
-199 DASIDLISELM
+199 
-210 GVVGNIIEVR
+210 
-220 SSYVREYITQY
+220 
-231 ASHILGYIGSM
+231 M

-354 IEEKTKGRYPAE
+354 IEEKTNGRYPAE

-466 TEKTVSHKIAL
+466 TEKTTEQLSELLKLKTAVPIAFDSDKVLEGEEAFAAEIRRCVKEEEQAILEGKTAVCYTRRKLLSFQGDTKEEALLRSLKISEGVQGLVSGLSVPPAFLIAKGGITSSDIGKKAL
-477 QKQSRPQGE
+477 KVRRAEVMGQILPGIPVWKTGPESRFPEIPYVIFPGNVGSE
-486 KQV
+486 TDLRRAVEILEA